1 MKQTLLVLLYV
12 CFSTGQEVCQKD
24 NLYEEE
30 DCSAGETSER
40 LVKLSNGVLM
50 PEIGYGTWKVTADQE
65 IFKVLDASLAA
76 GYRLI
81 DTAVAYHNHRLG
93 AGRCERHHCPLLKGP
108 SPPLCR
114 HCYPSTI

>member
-81 DTAVAYHNHRLG
+81 DTAVAYNNHRLG
-93 AGRCERHHCPLLKGP
+93 AGRCE
-108 SPPLCR
+108 
-114 HCYPSTI
+114 